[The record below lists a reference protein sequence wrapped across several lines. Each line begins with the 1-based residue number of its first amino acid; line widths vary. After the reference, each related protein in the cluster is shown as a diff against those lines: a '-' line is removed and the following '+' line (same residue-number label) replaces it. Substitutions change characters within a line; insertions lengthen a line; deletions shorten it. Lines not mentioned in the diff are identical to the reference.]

1 MYKSNVNEMMYMEIR
16 WQHNMVLLHDAL
28 ASCNNGIV
36 TCCFNDEA
44 FSCEL
49 TALISRSCRMQEQ
62 EYVSSL

>member
-36 TCCFNDEA
+36 T
-44 FSCEL
+44 
-49 TALISRSCRMQEQ
+49 
-62 EYVSSL
+62 